1 MWGDAPIAYSS
12 KTSSVQLEGAGCSA
26 GVQSSMPPATAHPAI
41 TDFHPSRSSAESE
54 LYAASTCAD
63 GVLALGYMIEE
74 CGFQFPK
81 PAVILVDNMAAIC
94 FSRQS
99 QFAGRS
105 KMKHIDCRQHWI
117 NVLRDSKL
125 IECVHVS
132 TEFNLADLFTKPLDM
147 PRFVKLRDAM
157 MAWCPH

>member
-1 MWGDAPIAYSS
+1 
-12 KTSSVQLEGAGCSA
+12 
-26 GVQSSMPPATAHPAI
+26 
-41 TDFHPSRSSAESE
+41 
-54 LYAASTCAD
+54 
-63 GVLALGYMIEE
+63 MIEE

-105 KMKHIDCRQHWI
+105 KMKHIDCRQHWL